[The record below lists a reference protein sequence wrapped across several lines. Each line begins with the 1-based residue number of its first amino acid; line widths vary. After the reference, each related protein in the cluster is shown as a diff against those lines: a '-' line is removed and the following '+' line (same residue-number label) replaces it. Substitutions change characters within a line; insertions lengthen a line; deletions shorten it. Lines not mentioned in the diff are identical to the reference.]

1 MNPMK
6 GAFPGRALR
15 DVAAIA
21 IRLAVRPPLIA
32 VAVISLA
39 ALEVAGFDP
48 VSTAFAQTPA
58 PVTLTGLFE
67 PDVADLKTT
76 EQLKDA
82 VKKAH
87 RDCYPPRVKFTIVV
101 PGGGDPVFLE
111 TLARARVEALQLAL
125 PSLGLEPGQFK
136 VDYVIGVVEA
146 ALVSYDKFTPDDDK
160 DAPKLKVTSIPKKG
174 TKVKA
179 GDKIKVTITAS
190 ERYEDGHK
198 SWPTGVRSIQLTAD
212 DGLVDSKDYGRVPQ
226 PCERR
231 TFEATYTVPRN
242 PPPIVHLTAI
252 AEDGVGNQDSEVG
265 EFPTGDIWSGTLHAK
280 SSQFFGPLGGQC
292 IDEEWDI
299 NLDLVVLSDGSVTG
313 KGSGQLVSM
322 PKCSGGVSSHK
333 WRYDLEGHTIS
344 CPGIRG
350 RFDGKEFELQFPVA
364 HPGEEHGTL
373 GGILS
378 LSGYPPGQN
387 PPTLSVKVIG
397 PGMARG
403 QTTTDVNM
411 GAPRHATGNFIIALK
426 CANCSK

>member
-1 MNPMK
+1 MNAMK

-15 DVAAIA
+15 GVAAIA

-67 PDVADLKTT
+67 PEIADLKTT

-87 RDCYPPRVKFTIVV
+87 RDCYPPRAKFTIVV
-101 PGGGDPVFLE
+101 PGGSDSVFDE
-111 TLARARVEALQLAL
+111 ALARARVAALQLAL

-136 VDYVIGVVEA
+136 VNYVIGVVDGV
-146 ALVSYDKFTPDDDK
+146 LVSYDKFTPDDDK
-160 DAPKLKVTSIPKKG
+160 DAPKLKVTSIPTKG

-179 GDKIKVTITAS
+179 GDKIKVTIRAS

-198 SWPTGVRSIQLTAD
+198 SWPTGVQSIQLTAD

-265 EFPTGDIWSGTLHAK
+265 EFPTGDMWSGTLHAK

-313 KGSGQLVSM
+313 KGSGQLVAM
-322 PKCSGGVSSHK
+322 PKCSGGSSSHR

-364 HPGEEHGTL
+364 YPGEEHGTL

-387 PPTLSVKVIG
+387 PPTLDVKVIG

-403 QTTTDVNM
+403 QTMTDVNM

>member
-1 MNPMK
+1 MNALK

-15 DVAAIA
+15 GVAAIA

-67 PDVADLKTT
+67 PEIAELKTT

-87 RDCYPPRVKFTIVV
+87 RDCYPPRAKFTIVV
-101 PGGGDPVFLE
+101 PGGSDSVFVE
-111 TLARARVEALQLAL
+111 ALARARVAALQLAL

-136 VDYVIGVVEA
+136 VDYVIGVVDGV
-146 ALVSYDKFTPDDDK
+146 LVSYDKFTPDDDK

-179 GDKIKVTITAS
+179 GDKIRVTITAS

-242 PPPIVHLTAI
+242 PPAIVHLTAI
-252 AEDGVGNQDSEVG
+252 AEDGVGNNDSEVG
-265 EFPTGDIWSGTLHAK
+265 EFPTGDMWSGTLHAK
-280 SSQFFGPLGGQC
+280 SSQFWGPGGQC

-322 PKCSGGVSSHK
+322 PKCSGGAPAPVHV
-333 WRYDLEGHTIS
+333 WRYDLESHTIS

-350 RFDGKEFELQFPVA
+350 RFDGKEFELHFPAAPAVS
-364 HPGEEHGTL
+364 L
-373 GGILS
+373 GGIVS

-411 GAPRHATGNFIIALK
+411 GAPRHATGDFIIALK
-426 CANCSK
+426 CTNCSK